1 MKIDGD
7 HPNDS
12 LPVRLHI
19 DVFLFLLSSTLKR
32 KSELSSVGS
41 VFRIP
46 LFRERKKF
54 EDFVPS
60 FKCFLFLAIVAFL
73 YSAPAKTSPGE
84 NCPRSASSRA
94 ERATQSLDSLPPA
107 PLSSK
112 FENGKN
118 RNWRAAKGKL
128 LSRRTD
134 SEKGKGSSYTVGEG
148 GRVGGGGDRATH
160 RAVLKEKARAHGTGK
175 GKRER
180 EERTL
185 VWARLSSVGGSQLS
199 ECHF

>member
-19 DVFLFLLSSTLKR
+19 DASLFLLSSTLKR
-32 KSELSSVGS
+32 KSELSTVRS
-41 VFRIP
+41 VFCIP

-94 ERATQSLDSLPPA
+94 ERATQSLDSLSPP

-134 SEKGKGSSYTVGEG
+134 SEKGKGSPSPYTVGEG
-148 GRVGGGGDRATH
+148 GRVGGGGSRNTQS
-160 RAVLKEKARAHGTGK
+160 RTKGK
-175 GKRER
+175 GSSPWHRER
-180 EERTL
+180 EERERGKD
-185 VWARLSSVGGSQLS
+185 ARLG
-199 ECHF
+199 